1 MCRCARDDLRT
12 KVLVASV
19 NKTSN
24 RIIYLTE
31 RTSSA
36 ALPKYGTETD
46 TSKTDLLNTSARYEI
61 NRYNINSVIEEL
73 EKRRA
78 KLLALVRASEAR
90 AREVEEEF
98 EQFRSRLK
106 QETKQRMVAEQ
117 KLGEFKEGS
126 LRLLGVEAGALENAE
141 SHLMFGFLVFGTER
155 EEQKMQCKAVK
166 NRAVI
171 DLKKWEKEKKISATE
186 EMHRQQENETRNSH
200 IYGAAIALLVGAAC
214 FMLIAAFL

>member
-1 MCRCARDDLRT
+1 MPLRAGRPQDES
-12 KVLVASV
+12 LVASV

-36 ALPKYGTETD
+36 ALPKYGRETN

-126 LRLLGVEAGALENAE
+126 LRLLGVDLEDAE
-141 SHLMFGFLVFGTER
+141 SHLMFGLLVFGNER
-155 EEQKMQCKAVK
+155 YEQKMPCKAVK

-171 DLKKWEKEKKISATE
+171 DLNKWEKEKKICATE
-186 EMHRQQENETRNSH
+186 EMHRQQENETKNSL

-214 FMLIAAFL
+214 FMLIVAFL